1 MEIFFSVI
9 MPTYNQAAFIRRAI
23 SSLYEQTYINWEL
36 IIINDGCTD
45 DTEKVVS
52 AYLDD
57 KRISYIKNEKNM
69 GLGYAINKGLGVAKY
84 THITYL
90 PSDDYYFKDHLELL
104 SSEFEKSTTCV
115 LVFSGLK
122 YYTNDTQ
129 FRYFSTEDKIARK
142 NYPIQL
148 VQVAHKKNKKRWLER
163 NDRITDDL
171 FLMYW
176 QSLCSSGTISFTNKI
191 TCYWSQHPNQRHKL
205 ISEDFGG
212 GLNTYRSYYN
222 VKEPIKIRI
231 SECKTIDEAK
241 LYKNFRKPI
250 LFKKKHLKILIV
262 GELAYNPERIYALEE
277 AGHELYGLWISDP
290 SSFNTVGPLP
300 FGNIHD
306 IPLNNYR
313 QEIAKIKPDI
323 IYALLNYKAVPLAY
337 EVLISNPTIP
347 FVWHFKE
354 GPNFCMQVGT
364 WEKLIYLY
372 EYSDG
377 RIYINETAKK
387 WYDQFTTQQ
396 RGLSFILDGDLPK
409 KEYFEG
415 KFSSPI
421 SSSDN
426 AIHTVVSGR
435 MIGIEPADFEYLASE
450 NIHIHL
456 YSENYFKSRESQI
469 QTFQAISSKHFH
481 IHPHCAQTDWVKEF
495 SKYDAGWLHSF
506 ESLNRGSISLAS
518 WDDLNIPAKI
528 STYAAAGLPMIM
540 RDNMNN
546 IVATQKKIAELN
558 IGILFKNYPDLSKKL
573 RNKKYLDRIR
583 QNVLTHRDLFN
594 FDHYVPD
601 LIDFFNE
608 VIKLKNVVCNENR

>member
-1 MEIFFSVI
+1 
-9 MPTYNQAAFIRRAI
+9 MPTYNQASFIRRAI
-23 SSLYEQTYINWEL
+23 NSLYKQTYPNWEL

-45 DTEKVVS
+45 DTEEFVS
-52 AYLDD
+52 DSLND
-57 KRISYIKNEKNM
+57 KRISYIKNEENM
-69 GLGYAINKGLGVAKY
+69 GLGYAINKGLDVAKY
-84 THITYL
+84 EYIAYL
-90 PSDDYYFKDHLELL
+90 PSDDYYYSNHLELL
-104 SSEFEKSTTCV
+104 KYEFEKSTTCV

-129 FRYFSTEDKIARK
+129 FRYSDTENKFTRN

-148 VQVAHKKNKKRWLER
+148 VQVAHKKNEKKWIER
-163 NDRITDDL
+163 NSYVTDDL

-176 QSLCSSGTISFTNKI
+176 QNLCTLGTFSFTNRI
-191 TCYWSQHPNQRHKL
+191 TCYWSQHPNQRYRL
-205 ISEDFGG
+205 INEDFGG

-222 VKEPIKIRI
+222 VKKPIKIRI
-231 SECKTIDEAK
+231 SERKTVDEVK
-241 LYKNFRKPI
+241 LYTNYRKRI
-250 LFKKKHLKILIV
+250 SLDKEHLKILIV

-277 AGHELYGLWISDP
+277 AGHELYGLWISNP

-306 IPLNNYR
+306 IPLNNYS
-313 QEIAKIKPDI
+313 QEIARIKPDI

-337 EVLISNPTIP
+337 EVLISNPEIP

-354 GPNFCMQVGT
+354 GPNFCMQMGT
-364 WEKLIYLY
+364 WDKLIYLY
-372 EYSDG
+372 EHSDG
-377 RIYINETAKK
+377 KIYINETAKE

-396 RGLSFILDGDLPK
+396 KGLSFILDGDLPK
-409 KEYFEG
+409 KDYFDS
-415 KFSSPI
+415 KFNSKI
-421 SSSDN
+421 SSSDK

-456 YSENYFKSRESQI
+456 YTENYFKSREFQVR
-469 QTFQAISSKHFH
+469 TFKAISPDHFH
-481 IHPHCAQTDWVKEF
+481 IHPHCTQTNWVKEF

-506 ESLNRGSISLAS
+506 ESLNNGSLTLAS

-546 IVATQKKIAELN
+546 IVATQKKITELN
-558 IGILFKNYPDLSKKL
+558 IGILFKNYTDLSEKL
-573 RNKKYLDRIR
+573 KDRTYLNHIT
-583 QNVLTHRDLFN
+583 QNVLTHRDLFT
-594 FDHYVPD
+594 FDHYIPE
-601 LIDFFNE
+601 LIFFFKE
-608 VIKLKNVVCNENR
+608 VIKHKNIK